1 MNNQPH
7 EAGLKL
13 VFNIPNTITAVRIIL
28 SPVVAVLLLN
38 NEYIVT
44 GIVVI
49 IAAATDGLDG
59 FAARKLG
66 QSSEGGILF
75 DLIADQILF
84 IPNIIIA
91 LASGL
96 FSRADNFMFFNPYP
110 FAIVVL
116 AASATLLTAIS
127 TYIWKRRTK
136 MFDFPSPPISVK
148 AVYWFWL
155 VPAVLAIFNVGSDL
169 LLAILMY
176 LAIIYTAT
184 AAFLYI
190 KKGIYIFTV

>member
-13 VFNIPNTITAVRIIL
+13 VFNIPNIITAVRVIL

-38 NEYIVT
+38 GEYIAA

-96 FSRADNFMFFNPYP
+96 FARADNFMLFNPYP

-116 AASATLLTAIS
+116 AASTTLLTAIF

-136 MFDFPSPPISVK
+136 MFDFPSPPISAK